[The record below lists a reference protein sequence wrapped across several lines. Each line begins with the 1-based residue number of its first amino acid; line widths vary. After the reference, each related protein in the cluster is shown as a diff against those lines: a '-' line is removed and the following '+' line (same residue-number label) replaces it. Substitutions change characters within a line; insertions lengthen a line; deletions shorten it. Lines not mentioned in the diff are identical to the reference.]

1 MTDDIS
7 FKAAWRGFHMM
18 ISHKRAVTRSANSG
32 RFATLATKD
41 PFMKVKNGLA
51 GW

>member
-18 ISHKRAVTRSANSG
+18 ISHKRAVRS
-32 RFATLATKD
+32 RFQNGGLKGSMAPGLLRKSR
-41 PFMKVKNGLA
+41 KVRF
-51 GW
+51 